1 MLEILILTILSIIG
15 YSVIAGITAGI
26 LLVMGNNADA
36 DDDVEEAI
44 ACGVLWPFT
53 IPMLIVC
60 GIMILINKLIEI
72 ILGI

>member
-26 LLVMGNNADA
+26 IIAMGNNV
-36 DDDVEEAI
+36 DDDVVEEAI

-60 GIMILINKLIEI
+60 GIMILINKLIE
-72 ILGI
+72 